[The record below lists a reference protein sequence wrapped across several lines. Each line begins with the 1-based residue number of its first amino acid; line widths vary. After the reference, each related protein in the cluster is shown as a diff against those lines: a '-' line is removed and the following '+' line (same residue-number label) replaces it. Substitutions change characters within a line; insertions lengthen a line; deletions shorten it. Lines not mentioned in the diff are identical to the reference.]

1 MMQKHNTSVQILVV
15 EDDEDTR
22 TLLEFLLKR
31 AGFEVVT
38 AVDGEHAMQQIE
50 MMNPPA
56 LILLDVMMP
65 FLDGFD
71 ILGRVRARAGW
82 NQVPVLILTAQDR
95 QENIERG
102 NELGVTDYI
111 IKPFRIDELVKRITA
126 IVGTPSA

>member
-126 IVGTPSA
+126 IVGNPLS

>member
-50 MMNPPA
+50 MMNHPA